1 MPNKG
6 GRYAASQRRDNGVED
21 RPRSG
26 WASGSTASGGGWEPG
41 VPHPCAGGCGQMVPM
56 NKCFECAVRAVGDW
70 LRAKKNPNAK
80 HYPV

>member
-1 MPNKG
+1 
-6 GRYAASQRRDNGVED
+6 
-21 RPRSG
+21 
-26 WASGSTASGGGWEPG
+26 
-41 VPHPCAGGCGQMVPM
+41 MVPM